1 MYLKSV
7 KARGFKSF
15 GRPVEMTFETGITVV
30 VGPNGSGKSNIADAV
45 MWAMGEQS
53 PSAIRGASMRD
64 FIFSGSD
71 KLSPAGVAEV
81 EITLDNGNGAMP
93 IEFSE
98 VSISRRLYR
107 EGEGTYFINRSPCRL
122 TDVVELLSDTGLGK
136 NAHSII
142 SQGKVDSILESRPRE
157 RRACI
162 EEAAGLGKY
171 KKRRHRAEV
180 KLRAVKRNLERLA
193 DVEEEVRSNLRP
205 LKRQATAAERSSKLD
220 LKIAAARAGV
230 ARGRLEILGE
240 KLKAAEALSQEAMAR
255 RAEMEDKLS
264 AVSRER
270 QATEEELSASIQG
283 HKELAGRFYKT
294 GSQLEGLTLRCEA
307 VRQKQGML
315 KESRRRLEARTENLK
330 GQADRVDA
338 ELMQAESQR
347 QQDQVRLKE
356 IEEELA
362 ARNAELEMLD
372 GEISTRQRAGE
383 EKARRAVELEAARE
397 RCRHQ
402 IGFLTQRQEKLN
414 AAVSAAASELNERW
428 RELQE
433 VEAAVAAGEQEASM
447 LKAESG
453 RLQSLLKDLRE
464 VREDAESEHQAV
476 AGEQRRT
483 AEDLQ
488 IAKARLTFIGD
499 SHRDRSGLPPA
510 AKKISDEHAVKA
522 LMELIEIEPGYE
534 RAVAAVLGSRIFA
547 LAVRD
552 FEHGRELLKAVRE
565 GELGSAEFIFPSNGC
580 VPGGRGT
587 FSSERMPGGN
597 VDGGDF
603 LLDHIEVADG
613 GAGRV
618 AALLD
623 GVRVVDDIVE
633 APAGEAGIWVTR
645 DGVVFDAG
653 SSLLSFRDE
662 RPSSMVLKQR
672 NERARLEKELQ
683 VIEDRQEEL
692 ERRVAELEE
701 ELRQAAIREK
711 KAAGEHAA
719 ADSRHRE
726 KEETLAGIQARKRV
740 LRQEVEFKEAVLKEY
755 RDEINAVEAELK
767 VAGQGLSEAESALE
781 AAGAGGSDAGMG
793 EAELAGRRVEVA
805 GKVTALEVAAAQVR
819 ERERLASLTATRAAG
834 EKERIDGE
842 ARSVK
847 VRLGA
852 ERRLEPVCE
861 KLLALMERLKKVYGL
876 ASEELKEQMGEV
888 EELSGRRSS
897 ALRELSRTEAELQQ
911 QLSLASDVST
921 EREVEVAK
929 LRDQLGEQQARL
941 ENLKGRHPD
950 AGLDEIEAV
959 AAGEIEQVEEQIERF
974 YRQRELI
981 GPVNPLAQKEYDE
994 MLKRKEFLAGQRA
1007 DLEKSL
1013 KELTGLISELTTRI
1027 EESFDGT
1034 FDVVRKNFS
1043 EVIATLFPG
1052 GEGRLTLVEPDA
1064 AEQPPAGEMESGD
1077 SEAVE
1082 APAGTG
1088 PDAGLE
1094 SIDGETAVGD
1104 ENTPVPPQE
1113 CRGIEI
1119 SVKPPRKA
1127 VRNLSLLSGGERS
1140 LVAIAFLFAIFLA
1153 RPAPFYILDE
1163 VEAALDDINISR
1175 LLGMLRSFQD
1185 RTQIIVITHQKRT
1198 MEVADILYGVSMG
1211 PDGTSRVL
1219 SRKMPEAGGQPP
1231 EVEPAAGQDER
1242 QPAAVAG

>member
-81 EITLDNGNGAMP
+81 EITLDNGSGAMP

-107 EGEGTYFINRSPCRL
+107 EGEGTYFINQSPCRL

-205 LKRQATAAERSSKLD
+205 LKRQATAAERSRKLD

-230 ARGRLEILGE
+230 AQGRLEILGG
-240 KLKAAEALSQEAMAR
+240 KLKAAEALSQEAMER
-255 RAEMEDKLS
+255 RAEMEEKLS

-294 GSQLEGLTLRCEA
+294 RSQLEGLTLRCEA
-307 VRQKQGML
+307 VRQKQEML
-315 KESRRRLEARTENLK
+315 SESRRRLEAKTQNLK
-330 GQADRVDA
+330 GQAGRVDA
-338 ELMQAESQR
+338 ELTQAELQR

-372 GEISTRQRAGE
+372 GEISVRQRAGE

-402 IGFLTQRQEKLN
+402 IGFLTQRKEKLN
-414 AAVSAAASELNERW
+414 AAVSDAASELNERR
-428 RELQE
+428 RELEE
-433 VEAAVAAGEQEASM
+433 VEAAAAAGEKEAS
-447 LKAESG
+447 LFKAESG
-453 RLQSLLKDLRE
+453 RLQSLLKELGEARE
-464 VREDAESEHQAV
+464 RAENEHHAV
-476 AGEQRRT
+476 ARELRRT

-510 AKKISDEHAVKA
+510 AKKMSDEHAVKA

-534 RAVAAVLGSRIFA
+534 RAVAAVLGSRVFA

-565 GELGSAEFIFPSNGC
+565 GELGSAEFIFPSNDR
-580 VPGGRGT
+580 VPG
-587 FSSERMPGGN
+587 SDRMLSGK
-597 VDGGDF
+597 VDGEDF
-603 LLDHIEVADG
+603 LLDHIDVADEN
-613 GAGRV
+613 AGRV
-618 AALLD
+618 AALLA
-623 GVRVVDDIVE
+623 GVRVVDDIAE
-633 APAGEAGIWVTR
+633 APSGKAGVWVTR

-653 SSLLSFRDE
+653 RSLLSFRDE

-672 NERARLEKELQ
+672 NERVRLEKELLA
-683 VIEDRQEEL
+683 IEDRQEEM
-692 ERRVAELEE
+692 ERRAGELEE
-701 ELRQAAIREK
+701 ELRQAAIKEE
-711 KAAGEHAA
+711 AAAREHAKA
-719 ADSRHRE
+719 VSSYKE
-726 KEETLAGIQARKRV
+726 KEEILAGAQDRERA
-740 LRQEVEFKEAVLKEY
+740 LRQEVEFKEAVLKGY
-755 RDEINAVEAELK
+755 RDEINAIEAELK
-767 VAGQGLSEAESALE
+767 MARQGLREAESALE
-781 AAGAGGSDAGMG
+781 AAGAGGSDAGKG
-793 EAELAGRRVEVA
+793 EAELAGRRMEVA
-805 GKVTALEVAAAQVR
+805 GKVTELEVAAAQVR
-819 ERERLASLTATRAAG
+819 ERERLASLTVTRAAG
-834 EKERIDGE
+834 DKERIEGE
-842 ARSVK
+842 IRSVK
-847 VRLGA
+847 GRLTA

-861 KLLALMERLKKVYGL
+861 KLLALMERLKQVYAL
-876 ASEELKEQMGEV
+876 AAQELKEQMGEA
-888 EELSGRRSS
+888 EESSGRRSS

-929 LRDQLGEQQARL
+929 LRDQLGEQRARL
-941 ENLKGRHPD
+941 ENLKSRYPD
-950 AGLDEIEAV
+950 AGLDEAEVV
-959 AAGEIEQVEEQIERF
+959 AAGEIEQVEEQVERF

-1013 KELTGLISELTTRI
+1013 QELTGLIGELTTRI
-1027 EESFDGT
+1027 EVSFDRT

-1052 GEGRLTLVEPDA
+1052 GEGRLTLVEPEA
-1064 AEQPPAGEMESGD
+1064 GEAPAGELESGD
-1077 SEAVE
+1077 SEAGVS
-1082 APAGTG
+1082 PPDTGT
-1088 PDAGLE
+1088 DAASE
-1094 SIDGETAVGD
+1094 SADGETAVGD
-1104 ENTPVPPQE
+1104 ESTPVPPQE

-1242 QPAAVAG
+1242 RPAAVAG